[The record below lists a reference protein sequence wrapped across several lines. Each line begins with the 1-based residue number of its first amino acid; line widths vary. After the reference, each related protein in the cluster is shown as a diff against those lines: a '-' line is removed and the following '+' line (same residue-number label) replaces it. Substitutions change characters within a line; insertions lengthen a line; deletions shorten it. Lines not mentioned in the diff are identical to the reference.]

1 MIKIENINTF
11 GWEAA
16 IRGMRNPM
24 NSWEKS
30 DTGYRDDESDKFYRS
45 LNEELGIDK
54 CRVSLGPN
62 DEKLMKSLIR
72 GGPVEAKFR
81 RMIHVQ
87 MDITAPLYWWK
98 EFDTYK
104 VGTVANS
111 CSTMHKIHAKEFI
124 IDDFSHE
131 YLYDFTPDAPD
142 GCTPMDA
149 LKTTIDILNYCRKR
163 YLITQNKEDW
173 WQMIQLLPSSYNQKR
188 TVDLSYEVL
197 ANIYKH
203 RKNHKL
209 DEWRKL
215 CRALVKNLAYSWI
228 FTEEWDWENMP
239 KEKPV
244 VETKTEEEKNE
255 KPASGRFPWG
265 NDPIPVNYINYA
277 EAGIKKPTSERFPRR
292 NDAPDGMIYAVPYVE
307 WLKKQKDRKKGATGE
322 KPEHEPKEDDK
333 DKVFA
338 MALIEAIG
346 TLREWG
352 YSNKEIFNILT
363 DIFEEV

>member
-1 MIKIENINTF
+1 MIRIDNINTF

-16 IRGMRNPM
+16 IRGMRNPL

-72 GGPVEAKFR
+72 GGPVECKFR

-111 CSTMHKIHAKEFI
+111 CSTMHKIADKEFTFA
-124 IDDFSHE
+124 DFSTDHMNALTKE
-131 YLYDFTPDAPD
+131 YLAS
-142 GCTPMDA
+142 
-149 LKTTIDILNYCRKR
+149 TIFRLNESRTNFVNSKC
-163 YLITQNKEDW
+163 KEDW
-173 WQMIQLLPSSYNQKR
+173 WQMIQLLPTSYNQKR

-197 ANIYKH
+197 ANIYRH

-209 DEWRKL
+209 DEWRDL
-215 CRALVKNLAYSWI
+215 CTWLKKTLPYSWI
-228 FTEEWDWENMP
+228 FTEEWEDTSKKEPAEKEP
-239 KEKPV
+239 KK
-244 VETKTEEEKNE
+244 EEEK
-255 KPASGRFPWG
+255 PTSGRFSWG

-277 EAGIKKPTSERFPRR
+277 EARIKKPMSEKFPWG
-292 NDAPDGMIYAVPYVE
+292 NDAPDAMVYAIPYVE
-307 WLKKQKDRKKGATGE
+307 WVKKQKDRKDGA
-322 KPEHEPKEDDK
+322 KSEPNEDDK
-333 DKVFA
+333 DDVFA
-338 MALIEAIG
+338 LALIEAIG
-346 TLREWG
+346 TLRERG
-352 YSNKEIFNILT
+352 YSNKEIRDMVSNI
-363 DIFEEV
+363 FGEE

>member
-30 DTGYRDDESDKFYRS
+30 DSGYRDDESDKFYRS

-62 DEKLMKSLIR
+62 DEKLMKALIK

-111 CSTMHKIHAKEFI
+111 CSTMHKIADKEFTWE
-124 IDDFSHE
+124 DFSTEHLIRRDE
-131 YLYDFTPDAPD
+131 LNTPIAI
-142 GCTPMDA
+142 TPIANTHTAVRNSPRDA
-149 LKTTIDILNYCRKR
+149 LDLIIASLNSSREW
-163 YLITQNKEDW
+163 YLETKNKKYW
-173 WQMIQLLPSSYNQKR
+173 WQMIQLLPTSYNQKR

-209 DEWRKL
+209 DEWRNL
-215 CRALVKNLAYSWI
+215 CNYMKHILPYSWI
-228 FTEEWDWENMP
+228 FTEEGEDAP
-239 KEKPV
+239 KKEPQK
-244 VETKTEEEKNE
+244 EEEKNE

-265 NDPIPVNYINYA
+265 NDAADAMVYAVQYA
-277 EAGIKKPTSERFPRR
+277 EK
-292 NDAPDGMIYAVPYVE
+292 
-307 WLKKQKDRKKGATGE
+307 LKKSKEWNKIQEEAKVE
-322 KPEHEPKEDDK
+322 NPKPESKEGDK
-333 DKVFA
+333 DEVFTLA
-338 MALIEAIG
+338 IIEAVG
-346 TLREWG
+346 ALREKG
-352 YSNKEIFNILT
+352 YNNHEIRDMLM
-363 DIFEEV
+363 DIFGEV